1 MAGSQ
6 THEILTRSEEV
17 KTGSDRSFGYVF
29 AAVFALIGVWPA
41 LRFGWPPRFDLAMV
55 RWWALV
61 IAALFLSVALIR
73 PALLH
78 PINRLWHLF
87 GLLLSKIV
95 TPVVMGI
102 LFVATVM
109 PTAMI
114 LRLRG
119 RDLLRLKFDR
129 QAKSYWILREPPGP
143 PGDTM
148 KNQY

>member
-1 MAGSQ
+1 MSGAQ
-6 THEILTRSEEV
+6 THETLTHGNAV
-17 KTGSDRSFGYVF
+17 QTGSDRSFGYVF
-29 AAVFALIGVWPA
+29 AAVFALIGGWPA
-41 LRFGWPPRFDLAMV
+41 LRFGWPPHFDPGLV
-55 RWWALV
+55 RWWAV
-61 IAALFLSVALIR
+61 AIAGLFLAAALIR

-78 PINRLWHLF
+78 PLNRLWHRF

-102 LFVATVM
+102 LFVLTVLPVAIIM
-109 PTAMI
+109 
-114 LRLRG
+114 RLRG

-129 QAKSYWILREPPGP
+129 EAKSYWIMREPPGP

>member
-6 THEILTRSEEV
+6 THEILARDHEM
-17 KTGSDRSFGYVF
+17 KTGSDKSFGYFF

-41 LRFGWPPRFDLAMV
+41 LTFGWPPRFDPAAI
-55 RWWALV
+55 RRWALV
-61 IAALFLSVALIR
+61 IAALFLFVALIR

-78 PINRLWHLF
+78 PLNRLWHRF

-95 TPVVMGI
+95 TPIVMGL
-102 LFVATVM
+102 LFALTVV
-109 PTAMI
+109 PTATI

-119 RDLLRLKFDR
+119 RDLLRLKLDR
-129 QAKSYWILREPPGP
+129 QAKSYWIMREPPGP

>member
-6 THEILTRSEEV
+6 THKNLATGHEI
-17 KTGSDRSFGYVF
+17 KTGSDRNFGYVF
-29 AAVFALIGVWPA
+29 AVVFALIGVWPA
-41 LRFGWPPRFDLAMV
+41 LAFAWPPRFDPSAL

-61 IAALFLSVALIR
+61 IAALFLATALIR

-78 PINRLWHLF
+78 PLNRLWHRF
-87 GLLLSKIV
+87 GLLLSKVV
-95 TPVVMGI
+95 TPVVMGL
-102 LFVATVM
+102 LFIVTVV
-109 PTAMI
+109 PTALI

-119 RDLLRLKFDR
+119 RDLLRLKFDP
-129 QAKSYWILREPPGP
+129 QAKSYWIIREPPGP

>member
-6 THEILTRSEEV
+6 THESHARGDEI
-17 KTGSDRSFGYVF
+17 KTGSDQNFGYVF
-29 AAVFALIGVWPA
+29 AVVFALIGVWPA
-41 LRFGWPPRFDLAMV
+41 IAFAWPPRFDLTAL

-61 IAALFLSVALIR
+61 IAALFLGVALIR

-78 PINRLWHLF
+78 PLNRLWHRF
-87 GLLLSKIV
+87 GLLLGKVV

-102 LFVATVM
+102 LFAVTVV
-109 PTAMI
+109 PTALI

-129 QAKSYWILREPPGP
+129 QAKSYWIIREPPGP

>member
-1 MAGSQ
+1 MPRER
-6 THEILTRSEEV
+6 THEALMRGNEV
-17 KTGSDRSFGYVF
+17 KTGSDRSFGCVF
-29 AAVFALIGVWPA
+29 AVVFAVIGLWPA
-41 LRFGWPPRFDLAMV
+41 LGFGWPPHFDPAVV
-55 RWWALV
+55 RWWAV
-61 IAALFLSVALIR
+61 VVAVLFLATALVR

-78 PINRLWHLF
+78 PLNRLWHLF

-102 LFVATVM
+102 LFVLTVLPVAIIM
-109 PTAMI
+109 
-114 LRLRG
+114 RLRG

-129 QAKSYWILREPPGP
+129 QAKSYWILRDPPGP

>member
-6 THEILTRSEEV
+6 IHEILAHDREI

-29 AAVFALIGVWPA
+29 AIIFVLIGVWPA
-41 LRFGWPPRFDLAMV
+41 LAFAWPPRFDLTAL

-61 IAALFLSVALIR
+61 IAALFLCIASIW

-78 PINRLWHLF
+78 PLNRLWHRF
-87 GLLLSKIV
+87 GLLLGKIM
-95 TPVVMGI
+95 TPVVMGL
-102 LFVATVM
+102 LFATTVV
-109 PTAMI
+109 PIALI

-129 QAKSYWILREPPGP
+129 QAKSYWIIREPPGP